1 MYINTNKVTNGVFAI
16 QTILMTHQNDTPVS
30 LQNITLNDLNITP
43 GVRYNLKI
51 SLQPNDK
58 YLSYRGISGSTFKRM
73 IWMRHNL
80 EITDL
85 IADPDVPTQ
94 QINGDY
100 YQFGKKTAAAKCD
113 NTCEF
118 NFEMGY

>member
-1 MYINTNKVTNGVFAI
+1 
-16 QTILMTHQNDTPVS
+16 MTSCDTS
-30 LQNITLNDLNITP
+30 EYYTGDLNITP

-58 YLSYRGISGSTFKRM
+58 YLSYRGYQAVRLSGM

-80 EITDL
+80 GANL
-85 IADPDVPTQ
+85 IADPDVPAQ

-100 YQFGKKTAAAKCD
+100 YQFGRRNCSSKCD
-113 NTCEF
+113 NTCKF

>member
-1 MYINTNKVTNGVFAI
+1 
-16 QTILMTHQNDTPVS
+16 MTHQNDTPVS

-58 YLSYRGISGSTFKRM
+58 YLSYRGYRAVRLSGM

-80 EITDL
+80 GADL
-85 IADPDVPTQ
+85 IGRIRIYPCSTDKRGLLSVWQ
-94 QINGDY
+94 ENCSS
-100 YQFGKKTAAAKCD
+100 KCD
-113 NTCEF
+113 NTREF